1 MIVLVAKSVAKE
13 MGLTHADFF
22 RTISSALATDNYQSS
37 ELGVVYKNGHRRL
50 EIILGPESNRRIARL
65 SIPSTDVTMS
75 FSGYTDDEITEF
87 VARFDRV
94 FRRGG
99 G

>member
-1 MIVLVAKSVAKE
+1 MTVLVAKSVTKE

-22 RTISSALATDNYQSS
+22 RTISSALATDNYQWS
-37 ELGVVYKNGHRRL
+37 EFGVVYKNGHRRL
-50 EIILGPESNRRIARL
+50 EIILGPESNRRIALL
-65 SIPSTDVTMS
+65 SIPSTDVTMA
-75 FSGYTDDEITEF
+75 FSGYTDDEITDF
-87 VARFDRV
+87 LARFDQV

>member
-1 MIVLVAKSVAKE
+1 MIVPAAKTVTKE
-13 MGLTHADFF
+13 MGLSHADFF
-22 RTISSALATDNYQSS
+22 RTISSALATDNYQRS
-37 ELGVVYKNGHRRL
+37 EFGVVYQNGHRRL
-50 EIILGPESNRRIARL
+50 EIILGPESDRRIARL